1 MQNRPPEPPK
11 NNHPNKDKRGKEP
24 DNGNNNNNPS
34 PFSNPNAQRIWLVLG
49 FIVLILFVLMFSN
62 RQPAAG
68 NQVSLN
74 ELATSARNG
83 QIEQI
88 TVRGGTEI
96 FVTYA
101 DDRQATSYK
110 APEDDLLAIF
120 GYEDISQAPF
130 DYVAQPGDD
139 SSAIL
144 FQILI
149 GIVPIVII
157 VWFLWRMMRSVR
169 VGQDQAMSFGRSR
182 ARVSRDM
189 ERPQVTFNDVAG
201 AEEAKEDL
209 KEVVEFLKEPE
220 KFIRLGARV
229 PKGVLMVGPPGTG
242 KTLMARA
249 VAGEAGAPFFSISGS
264 EFVEMFVGVGASR
277 VRDLFERAKSEAP
290 AIIFIDEIDA
300 VGRQRGAG
308 LGGGHDERE
317 QTLNQILVEM
327 DGFENDTNVIIVA
340 ATNRPD
346 ILDPALL
353 RPGRFD
359 RKVVMDNPDVKGR
372 QEILGVHMRGKPLAS
387 EVDTEAIAKITAGF
401 SGADLENLVNE
412 AAILAARR
420 SKKTIGMSELQEA
433 MERVVMGPERRS
445 RVISPE
451 EKQKIAYHEAGH
463 AILFHKLEHT
473 NPVHK
478 ITIVSRG
485 QAGGY
490 VMPLPSQDN
499 MLRSKEQFEDDI
511 AAAMGG
517 RAAEEIIFN
526 QLTTGASNDLQQ
538 ATRMARA
545 MVTQFGMSEK
555 LGPRA
560 YGSNSAPIFLGREMG
575 ETRDYSEHYAQAID
589 DEVRTILQTAYQRAK
604 NILLENRDKMETLV
618 EILMERET
626 LDSSEFVDII
636 DGGSTSKTAEA
647 PSPAG
652 TD

>member
-1 MQNRPPEPPK
+1 MNNRPDPPK
-11 NNHPNKDKRGKEP
+11 HPNDGGKG
-24 DNGNNNNNPS
+24 DNRKNDEDGGNKS
-34 PFSNPNAQRIWLVLG
+34 PFNNPNAQRMWIILG
-49 FIVLILFVLMFSN
+49 IIVLVMFLLVFNGGQRSN
-62 RQPAAG
+62 VA
-68 NQVSLN
+68 NSLPMN
-74 ELATSARNG
+74 ELATDIRQG
-83 QIEQI
+83 LVERIV
-88 TVRGGTEI
+88 VRGGTDV
-96 FVTYA
+96 FVTYTDGTTETA
-101 DDRQATSYK
+101 YK
-110 APEDDLLAIF
+110 DPSSHFYDQMDALDVPGSALENLT
-120 GYEDISQAPF
+120 
-130 DYVAQPGDD
+130 YVDQPGDN
-139 SSAIL
+139 SQAII

-149 GIVPIVII
+149 GVVPIVII
-157 VWFLWRMMRSVR
+157 VWFLWRMMRSMR
-169 VGQDQAMSFGRSR
+169 AGQDQAMSFGRSKP
-182 ARVSRDM
+182 RVSRDM
-189 ERPQVTFNDVAG
+189 ERPQVTFADVAG

-249 VAGEAGAPFFSISGS
+249 VAGEAGVPFFSISGS

-277 VRDLFERAKSEAP
+277 VRDLFERSKAEAP
-290 AIIFIDEIDA
+290 AIIFVDEIDA
-300 VGRQRGAG
+300 VGRHRGAG

-327 DGFENDTNVIIVA
+327 DGFDNDTNIIIIA

-359 RKVVMDNPDVKGR
+359 RKVIMDNPDVKGR
-372 QEILGVHMRGKPLAS
+372 QDILKVHSRGKPLAGD
-387 EVDTEAIAKITAGF
+387 VNIEAIAKITAGF

-420 SKKTIGMSELQEA
+420 NKKSISMSEMQEA

-451 EKQKIAYHEAGH
+451 EKKKVAYHEAGH
-463 AILFHKLEHT
+463 AILFHMLENT

-485 QAGGY
+485 RAGGY
-490 VMPLPSQDN
+490 VMPLPSGDS
-499 MLRSKEQFEDDI
+499 MLVTREKFEDDI
-511 AAAMGG
+511 VAAMGG

-545 MVTQFGMSEK
+545 MVTQFGMSDA

-560 YGSNSAPIFLGREMG
+560 YGSGGGAVFLGREIS
-575 ETRDYSEHYAQAID
+575 EQRDYSEHYAQQID
-589 DEVRTILQTAYQRAK
+589 DEVKRILQNAYDRAK
-604 NILLENRDKMETLV
+604 GILSEQRDKMEMLV

-626 LDSSEFVDII
+626 LTAEEFVEII
-636 DGGSTSKTAEA
+636 DGPAAATATFQNFEE
-647 PSPAG
+647 
-652 TD
+652 